1 MNMND
6 DARTASS
13 AIKAHLAAALQ
24 DQERRELESQI
35 QQLQSGSTITTA
47 GSTSG
52 SRQGCGSPGKNSCN
66 KIY

>member
-13 AIKAHLAAALQ
+13 AIKAHLAALQ
-24 DQERRELESQI
+24 DQKRRELESQI

-47 GSTSG
+47 GSTGG
-52 SRQGCGSPGKNSCN
+52 SCQGCGSPGKNSCN
-66 KIY
+66 KIC

>member
-35 QQLQSGSTITTA
+35 QQLQSGSTVTTT
-47 GSTSG
+47 GSTGG
-52 SRQGCGSPGKNSCN
+52 SSQGCGGHVKTSWN
-66 KIY
+66 KIC